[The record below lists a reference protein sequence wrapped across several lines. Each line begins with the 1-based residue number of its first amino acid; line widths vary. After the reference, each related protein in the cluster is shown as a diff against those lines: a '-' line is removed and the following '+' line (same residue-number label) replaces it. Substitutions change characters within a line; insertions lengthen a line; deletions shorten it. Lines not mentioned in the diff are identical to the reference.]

1 MWIFRLSAIF
11 LVRSSYWWNTKI
23 NRNTM
28 IFGCCVRHA
37 RLVTPPQYKSFSTA
51 NILWSLIPHI
61 KQYGVPQ
68 FGSFFSLFVQTTG
81 VLSSIEIKYFWNH
94 NQIVQFTFI
103 KSNTQ
108 QSRAITSIKSNAPIN
123 HLHKTKRRHYVN
135 LWHTLGS
142 GFRKDP

>member
-1 MWIFRLSAIF
+1 MLCSACSSRYSTAIQIIFDCQYF
-11 LVRSSYWWNTKI
+11 
-23 NRNTM
+23 M
-28 IFGCCVRHA
+28 IFDSTYKAVWRSPVRF
-37 RLVTPPQYKSFSTA
+37 L
-51 NILWSLIPHI
+51 
-61 KQYGVPQ
+61 
-68 FGSFFSLFVQTTG
+68 FFPLFVQTTS
-81 VLSSIEIKYFWNH
+81 VLSSIEIKYFGNH